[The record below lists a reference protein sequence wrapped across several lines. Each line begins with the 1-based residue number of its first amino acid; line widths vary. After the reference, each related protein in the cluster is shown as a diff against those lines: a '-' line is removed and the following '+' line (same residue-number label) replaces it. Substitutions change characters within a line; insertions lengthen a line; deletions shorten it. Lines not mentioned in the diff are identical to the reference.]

1 MSMRQSAEEKT
12 KTHERIVEIASA
24 RIREEGIEGPGVAEI
39 MQAAGLTHGGFYKH
53 FGSRDDLIA
62 EAADHAFAYANG
74 TLDKYAHDERDPLAA
89 WVDWYL
95 STEHRDD
102 PGTGCA
108 VAALIGDVNHGN
120 DHVRGGYDA
129 LVERYIGI
137 LEGMLGGGSDGRRQA
152 IISVSTLVGS
162 LVLARAI
169 DDDTLSNEI
178 LRTAREALRHQP
190 TLKSEA
196 PASVYQPGTI
206 VQDESPRAARNA
218 PGMDKQRRR

>member
-62 EAADHAFAYANG
+62 EAADDAFAYANR

-108 VAALIGDVNHGN
+108 VAALIGDVNRGN

-152 IISVSTLVGS
+152 IIAVNTLVGS

-178 LRTAREALRHQP
+178 LHTAREALRHQP
-190 TLKSEA
+190 TPTSEA
-196 PASVYQPGTI
+196 PASVYQP
-206 VQDESPRAARNA
+206 
-218 PGMDKQRRR
+218 